1 MLFINT
7 NYYIYKYV
15 NSENGEIFYI
25 GQTINLESRIK
36 DHSVETKFLPYIENQ
51 KIYFINL
58 ASEEEMDFYEA
69 YLIAK
74 YKPVLNEIF
83 VGHSVSLDINE
94 PEWVLYDDYLKEKN
108 NKQKEFAD
116 RRKQSFIDMM
126 KASYNKQLE
135 DCNCKIENM
144 LTAHSVILSLINSA
158 IPGVVKCDIPEN
170 LNETINAIDV
180 YITLTDKNNKKI
192 EEIKEELN
200 ELLTINSLNGSINFP
215 LIKEIKTD
223 EYNAY
228 INIHIMCVP
237 YLLSIIEKNYKK
249 IKEELILRKEEIEE
263 KIKEITL

>member
-144 LTAHSVILSLINSA
+144 LTAHSVILSLI
-158 IPGVVKCDIPEN
+158 
-170 LNETINAIDV
+170 
-180 YITLTDKNNKKI
+180 DK
-192 EEIKEELN
+192 
-200 ELLTINSLNGSINFP
+200 
-215 LIKEIKTD
+215 
-223 EYNAY
+223 
-228 INIHIMCVP
+228 
-237 YLLSIIEKNYKK
+237 
-249 IKEELILRKEEIEE
+249 
-263 KIKEITL
+263 